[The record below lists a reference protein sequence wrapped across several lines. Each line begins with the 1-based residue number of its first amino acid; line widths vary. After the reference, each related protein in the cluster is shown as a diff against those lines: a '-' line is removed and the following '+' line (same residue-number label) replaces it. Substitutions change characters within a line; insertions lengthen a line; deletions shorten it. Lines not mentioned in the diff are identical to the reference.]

1 MAVRVMRLS
10 PVGEIARREWTR
22 LAHRFRGIDV
32 SDFVVMPNHIHGI
45 VVISDSR
52 RGTAVDSMDI
62 DTDLFRRAPTD
73 ESQRWG
79 MAMDAKM
86 PHTEASRR
94 APTIF
99 AIIRVHSWL
108 IYSISARNKPCQC
121 KIEMSPFL
129 QSRDVPFAEGRKKC
143 VVNSS
148 HSCGG

>member
-1 MAVRVMRLS
+1 MRLS
-10 PVGEIARREWTR
+10 PVGEIARRVWTR

-108 IYSISARNKPCQC
+108 IYSISARNKPLTNSQFAH
-121 KIEMSPFL
+121 IL
-129 QSRDVPFAEGRKKC
+129 RVPCPTEAVKRWPYLVAYPARPGR
-143 VVNSS
+143 
-148 HSCGG
+148 